1 MSSASSNYNYVD
13 NKGNKIL
20 IYPAINPEIVTYITK
35 VENEK
40 EKTDLA
46 NNIQSQSKNLINM
59 KKKPISFEY
68 NIDKKQQSSNLIM
81 NENVNYDKAKRTQA
95 KKGLLY
101 LLNNLSGGAFCP
113 EINTYFEEMKELK
126 VNELKNAYK
135 QQQLKAK
142 AKSNENKKYPFSSH
156 GRGAYASN
164 LNQES
169 SKPDII
175 DENTNPMNK
184 DNNYLQAFKKRPKEN
199 IDTPFKDIPM
209 FKGFKNDYTTK
220 ELAEIYNVNEVSQ
233 AGMKFKY
240 TKEKEAKLKLLNSE
254 NKKAKSNSSI
264 INNEEKKES
273 NEQKF
278 SLIKAIDNSD
288 ESNES

>member
-1 MSSASSNYNYVD
+1 
-13 NKGNKIL
+13 
-20 IYPAINPEIVTYITK
+20 
-35 VENEK
+35 
-40 EKTDLA
+40 
-46 NNIQSQSKNLINM
+46 
-59 KKKPISFEY
+59 
-68 NIDKKQQSSNLIM
+68 M

-209 FKGFKNDYTTK
+209 FKDFKNDYTTK

>member
-126 VNELKNAYK
+126 VNELRKEHAGQIMTYMNYIDKNVK
-135 QQQLKAK
+135 
-142 AKSNENKKYPFSSH
+142 
-156 GRGAYASN
+156 
-164 LNQES
+164 
-169 SKPDII
+169 
-175 DENTNPMNK
+175 
-184 DNNYLQAFKKRPKEN
+184 
-199 IDTPFKDIPM
+199 
-209 FKGFKNDYTTK
+209 
-220 ELAEIYNVNEVSQ
+220 EVSN
-233 AGMKFKY
+233 
-240 TKEKEAKLKLLNSE
+240 NSTIGILIC
-254 NKKAKSNSSI
+254 KKKNRFVIEYCSLDSI
-264 INNEEKKES
+264 VIREYE
-273 NEQKF
+273 F
-278 SLIKAIDNSD
+278 I
-288 ESNES
+288 